1 MTVADEIADAV
12 ILIDSVHIVI
22 SLRVEWHA
30 QILWFQETAG
40 VRIVTGEEDVV
51 ASDALF
57 TLAGEVEGDAIGEHE
72 RVGSLVDT
80 IADTLKSHRPTP
92 FTAQLIDSIELLAQ
106 AVIGQTEIGFVA
118 HLVDEDAGAVVLTLI
133 EKLPGTHD
141 RS

>member
-30 QILWFQETAG
+30 QIFWFQETAG
-40 VRIVTGEEDVV
+40 VRIVTGEEYVV

-72 RVGSLVDT
+72 RVGRLVDT
-80 IADTLKSHRPTP
+80 I
-92 FTAQLIDSIELLAQ
+92 E
-106 AVIGQTEIGFVA
+106 
-118 HLVDEDAGAVVLTLI
+118 
-133 EKLPGTHD
+133 
-141 RS
+141 